1 MADTTNS
8 SADPWG
14 LPENDSISI
23 PDPDLID
30 DEVESTPTGSV
41 EPVEE
46 SLEIPEPATAD
57 FGFEIA
63 GEEPGESSA
72 PHELPGEPTPPPK
85 PESRGPLSQVLAAS
99 GLFGGYTVPP
109 ATESTEPEETGEA
122 GQVPEPIE
130 ESFNTVTLET
140 VAEDDS
146 TEPPGLT
153 EPTSGAPL
161 GVGATDAD
169 LPPEPPPWM
178 VTEPIPTGQDAAT
191 EELHDAAVDEVATLG
206 IEAAVDEA
214 AAAFAEISISA
225 EADVET
231 PLEGFSGLDEIAESV
246 APDAEFESLV
256 AELADTALDIDE
268 DVDSA
273 EDDGDITIDPA
284 DTPSVYREL
293 EDLAGS
299 EPAIE
304 IPLVDE
310 ATVLFEEI
318 SDEDSSDSAT
328 ESADE
333 HQAETDEDIE
343 PADEA
348 TTARAEWGVFEFSD
362 EPSEPDA
369 PVFGVTFG
377 KDDDPGPALELVD
390 EASGES
396 EDAQG
401 QDFTELEAG
410 SPADAPLE
418 PGVGEAEVPEPPL
431 STPPETDETIDQ
443 SDDDFAG
450 DSLAGFEP
458 EVLVADES
466 PEPDK
471 PVVPEPTDAGALI
484 DAFAESEELV
494 MSQPPDAGTAKFD
507 AAPDPGDFAPEETSV
522 ETAPEPEPDAAA
534 AIEWGSRWQES
545 AQGWVEDDQG
555 RSTWRPIVT
564 TSPLLSEWQ
573 IDTYLGVVSADVVLG
588 SGPVE
593 FEMAAGRTSA
603 MRSMVDEAML
613 RGAHAI
619 VGVSTTM
626 APVGR
631 ATVLTATGT
640 AVTLKA
646 QD

>member
-14 LPENDSISI
+14 LPENDSISVPS
-23 PDPDLID
+23 PDSVDHEAVSAPI
-30 DEVESTPTGSV
+30 EPV
-41 EPVEE
+41 EPAEE
-46 SLEIPEPATAD
+46 SLEISEPATSD
-57 FGFEIA
+57 FGFESV
-63 GEEPGESSA
+63 GEEPAEGS
-72 PHELPGEPTPPPK
+72 LPDEEADPTPPSK

-99 GLFGGYTVPP
+99 GLFGGYPLPP
-109 ATESTEPEETGEA
+109 AAESTDEEETGEA
-122 GQVPEPIE
+122 GQIPEPVE
-130 ESFNTVTLET
+130 ESLDTFTLEAA
-140 VAEDDS
+140 AEDDA

-153 EPTSGAPL
+153 EPTSGAAL

-178 VTEPIPTGQDAAT
+178 VIESTPAGQDAVT
-191 EELHDAAVDEVATLG
+191 EELHEAAVEEVATNG

-214 AAAFAEISISA
+214 AAAFAEVTLPA
-225 EADVET
+225 DADVET
-231 PLEGFSGLDEIAESV
+231 PLEELSEPVEIAETT

-256 AELADTALDIDE
+256 AELADTALDI
-268 DVDSA
+268 A
-273 EDDGDITIDPA
+273 EDAGSSSADGGFTIDPD

-293 EDLAGS
+293 EGLATP
-299 EPAIE
+299 EPVAE
-304 IPLVDE
+304 IPPVDE
-310 ATVLFEEI
+310 ATVSFEEI
-318 SDEDSSDSAT
+318 AEEDFAFSAGET
-328 ESADE
+328 ADDY
-333 HQAETDEDIE
+333 QAEAAGEIE
-343 PADEA
+343 PAGEPA
-348 TTARAEWGVFEFSD
+348 AAPAEWGVFEFSD

-377 KDDDPGPALELVD
+377 RDGDPEPAPELVD
-390 EASGES
+390 EPSDES
-396 EDAQG
+396 EEDHAQV
-401 QDFTELEAG
+401 F
-410 SPADAPLE
+410 PE
-418 PGVGEAEVPEPPL
+418 PGAEFP
-431 STPPETDETIDQ
+431 
-443 SDDDFAG
+443 G
-450 DSLAGFEP
+450 DATLEP
-458 EVLVADES
+458 EVGAAEVTDPLPDTPSGIDEMVYESADDS
-466 PEPDK
+466 PEEPLISFE
-471 PVVPEPTDAGALI
+471 PALSVVDETPEHEEPILPEPADTEAPI
-484 DAFAESEELV
+484 DVLAESEEPV
-494 MSQPPDAGTAKFD
+494 TSQPSETAPAPFDATPDAG
-507 AAPDPGDFAPEETSV
+507 GSAPEERPI
-522 ETAPEPEPDAAA
+522 ETAPEPEPDAAP

-593 FEMAAGRTSA
+593 FEMTAGRTSA

-619 VGVSTTM
+619 VGVSTTV